1 MPESPQTTPDQY
13 GPFARAFTIA
23 ANLLQDVDR
32 EAWTARGLGP
42 FDVPA
47 AQAWA
52 GILLYAYSIE
62 LGLKDILARR
72 METRVPKVH
81 DLVQHWERLTDEWRE
96 RVAKKSGVPV
106 ADIRETL
113 GRFRNAGVNLR
124 YGKPWGEQTEQAARV
139 DVMQNDLEVLA
150 KLAGLLAGWACPP
163 ITGLD
168 VERRESAE

>member
-81 DLVQHWERLTDEWRE
+81 DLVQLWERLTDEWRKE
-96 RVAKKSGVPV
+96 SPRSPASRWQTSGKPSGV
-106 ADIRETL
+106 
-113 GRFRNAGVNLR
+113 
-124 YGKPWGEQTEQAARV
+124 
-139 DVMQNDLEVLA
+139 LEMPA
-150 KLAGLLAGWACPP
+150 S
-163 ITGLD
+163 T
-168 VERRESAE
+168 